1 MARRIVVRAGGPLAG
16 EVAVSGAKNSVLKCM
31 AATLLAPGRHVIS
44 NVAAIDD
51 VTVMGDVL
59 EAMGVSVDRSGLVTD
74 ATLVIDV
81 PEECNPQAP
90 YELAEKIRASIVV
103 LGPLLARFGRAVVP
117 LPGGDDFG
125 SRPIDMHIRGFE
137 ALGANIVMNHGDLN
151 ATADRLRG
159 ARVVL
164 DYPSVGA
171 TENLLM
177 AAVLAKGTTVIDNA
191 AREPE
196 IGDVV
201 DLLTAMGARI
211 DGKETSTLTIEG
223 VDALRP
229 TEHVVIPDRVEAA
242 TYATAVG
249 LAEGGITIRGARLDH
264 MDMLAE
270 KLGEMGVHMSSTD
283 GGVWV
288 TSEGRPRAADVST
301 LPYPGI
307 ATDYKP
313 FLLTLLTIA
322 DGVGIVTENVY
333 GANRYA
339 YVAELSRM
347 GADIRTE
354 GHHAVVRGVPR
365 LSGAPIKAHDI
376 RAGAALVLAGL
387 AADGETVVRDAH
399 HVERGYA
406 DLVASLRGVGAD
418 VSWEEPG
425 PSER

>member
-1 MARRIVVRAGGPLAG
+1 MRRIVVRAGDPLRG

-31 AATLLAPGRHVIS
+31 AATLLAPGRHVIT

-59 EAMGVSVDRSGLVTD
+59 SAMGVTVDRSALATES
-74 ATLVIDV
+74 TLVIDV
-81 PEECNPQAP
+81 PETCIPEAP

-103 LGPLLARFGRAVVP
+103 LGPLLSRFGYAKVP

-125 SRPIDMHIRGFE
+125 SRPIDMHIKGLE
-137 ALGANIVMNHGDLN
+137 ALGATINMRHGDLE
-151 ATADRLRG
+151 ARADRLRG
-159 ARVVL
+159 GRIAL

-177 AAVLAKGTTVIDNA
+177 AAVLAKGTTVIDNV

-196 IGDVV
+196 IGDLV
-201 DLLTAMGARI
+201 DLLIAMGARI
-211 DGKETSTLTIEG
+211 DGKDSPTLTIEG

-229 TEHVVIPDRVEAA
+229 TEHAVIPDRIEAA
-242 TYATAVG
+242 TYAIAVG
-249 LAEGGITIRGARLDH
+249 LAQGGVTIRGARLEH

-270 KLGEMGVHMSSTD
+270 KLAEMGVHMSAVD

-288 TSEGRPRAADVST
+288 TSEGRPKAADVST

-313 FLLTLLTIA
+313 FLLTLLTIS
-322 DGVGIVTENVY
+322 DGVAIVTENVY

-347 GADIRTE
+347 GADIRTQ

-387 AADGETVVRDAH
+387 AADGTTIVGDAQ

-406 DLVASLRGVGAD
+406 DLVGSLKSLGGD
-418 VSWEEPG
+418 VTWEEPAG
-425 PSER
+425 DGG

>member
-1 MARRIVVRAGGPLAG
+1 MRRIVVRAGDPLRG
-16 EVAVSGAKNSVLKCM
+16 EVTVSGAKNSVLKCM

-59 EAMGVSVDRSGLVTD
+59 TAMGVSVDRSALATES
-74 ATLVIDV
+74 TLVIDV
-81 PEECNPQAP
+81 PEVCLPEAP

-103 LGPLLARFGRAVVP
+103 LGPLLARFGYAKVP

-125 SRPIDMHIRGFE
+125 SRPIDMHIKGFE
-137 ALGANIVMNHGDLN
+137 ALGATINMRHGDLE
-151 ATADRLRG
+151 ARADRLVGGRI
-159 ARVVL
+159 AL

-177 AAVLAKGTTVIDNA
+177 AAVLAKGTTVIDNV

-196 IGDVV
+196 IGDLV
-201 DLLTAMGARI
+201 DLLTAMGASI
-211 DGKETSTLTIEG
+211 DGKNTSTLTIDG
-223 VDALRP
+223 VDSLKP
-229 TEHVVIPDRVEAA
+229 TEHAVIPDRIEAA

-249 LAEGGITIRGARLDH
+249 LAEGGVTIKGARLEH
-264 MDMLAE
+264 MDMLGE
-270 KLGEMGVHMSSTD
+270 KLGEMGVRMSAVD
-283 GGVWV
+283 DGVWV
-288 TSEGRPRAADVST
+288 ESVGRTKAADVST

-313 FLLTLLTIA
+313 FLLTLLTVSE
-322 DGVGIVTENVY
+322 GVAIVTENVY

-387 AADGETVVRDAH
+387 AADGTTLVGDAQ

-406 DLVASLRGVGAD
+406 DLVASLKSLGAD
-418 VSWEEPG
+418 VSWEEPAG
-425 PSER
+425 HER